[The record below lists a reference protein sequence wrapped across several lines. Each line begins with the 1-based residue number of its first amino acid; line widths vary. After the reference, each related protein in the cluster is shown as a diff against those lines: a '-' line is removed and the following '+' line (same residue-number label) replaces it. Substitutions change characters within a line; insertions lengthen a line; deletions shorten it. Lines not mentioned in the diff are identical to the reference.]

1 MASGQG
7 LTLVVMAAGLGRRFG
22 GPKQIEPVGPSG
34 EILLE
39 YSVYDALTAGFDRVV
54 FIVSGQT
61 EAPLREIVQARL
73 RGVCKVDYIQQKL
86 SPLPPDVHL
95 PAPRTKPWGTAH
107 AVLSCA
113 QQIESRFAVINADD
127 FYGRESYLQ
136 LGAYLN
142 RLEMQPVTL
151 EIGMVGYPLEN
162 TLTEHGAVARG
173 VCVVDAD
180 GYLVEIRERT
190 KIERRAE
197 GVGYRDSHDRWNPIP
212 SGSLASLNMWGFLP
226 TVFQH
231 LERSFREFLAESGL
245 ELTER
250 EFFLPD
256 FVNQLILDGKARVRV
271 LATPESWFGVTYR
284 EDMVRA
290 RQRLSALIEAGE
302 YPRSLWG
309 V

>member
-113 QQIESRFAVINADD
+113 HQIESRFAVINADD
-127 FYGRESYLQ
+127 FYGRDAFLQ

-212 SGSLASLNMWGFLP
+212 PGSLASMNMWGFP
-226 TVFQH
+226 PHIFQH
-231 LERSFREFLAESGL
+231 LEAGFQEFLAVEDVA
-245 ELTER
+245 ER

-284 EDMVRA
+284 EDMPRA
-290 RQRLSALIEAGE
+290 RQRLSDLIEAGV
-302 YPRSLWG
+302 YPRSLWR